1 MKTTMRRRI
10 AIILSACIAV
20 TTLTLVGAGSA
31 TANTTTLQETTGYGY
46 VVNWDTPRTNMKNPS
61 ASTFRMNSQSP
72 GTGAPFALGLRNGSG
87 QFARA
92 EAYPGGSAAL
102 ALSNGSTALPQ
113 GTFYLNTKVQGACG
127 GSGCG
132 QVTWNITFNWNL

>member
-1 MKTTMRRRI
+1 MKTAMRRRI
-10 AIILSACIAV
+10 AIILGACIAASTV
-20 TTLTLVGAGSA
+20 VFVGAGSA
-31 TANTTTLQETTGYGY
+31 TANTVGIQQTTDYGY

-61 ASTFRMNSQSP
+61 ASTFTMNSQSP

-92 EAYPGGSAAL
+92 QAYPGGSAAL

-113 GTFYLNTKVQGACG
+113 GTFYLNTLVQGACG

-132 QVTWNITFNWNL
+132 PVTWNITFNWNL